1 MRKGIT
7 TTLVVIVIVI
17 VAVSAFLVINFSG
30 KETFSGKEKEQ
41 KSETISEETTQT
53 ETRGHEVE
61 GGISPLFTDT
71 RGCEDKDSV
80 SFASPPI
87 PVESIIAAEPQGE
100 LTDRNSG
107 HIVPGDHAGVTYDA
121 SKTNDVFALAHG
133 YIVRVERNRNFGF
146 VGADG
151 VRNYHIYV
159 EYSCTLFGSYVHVTK
174 IEPDILAQD
183 EKLKGVDSLSEEDIG
198 DSSKN
203 IYLRIPIKSGEKIGE
218 TKAYGLLGLL
228 LVDTKVTLEGL
239 NADRYKEDEP
249 WKIHAVPVYDYFAEP
264 VKSQILE
271 KNPRTKE
278 PVGGKID
285 FDISGRL
292 SGNWFLEGV
301 GWKATNVVYCGD
313 YLCPYWDGHLA
324 FVYDFVDPEQI
335 RISIGYD
342 AGMSE
347 KGPYG
352 AKGNSPDPSGVS
364 VQSGIVNY
372 ELVGLEDVT
381 KEFGFETIGKPLFT
395 RNKDEVVGTMLVQ
408 IVDDEKIKVE
418 VFPGKTAAQVSAFT
432 QDARTY
438 VR

>member
-1 MRKGIT
+1 MRKDVT

-30 KETFSGKEKEQ
+30 KETFSGKEQEQ
-41 KSETISEETTQT
+41 KSETTSEKTTQT
-53 ETRGHEVE
+53 ETRGYEVE
-61 GGISPLFTDT
+61 EVISPLFTDT
-71 RGCEDKDSV
+71 RGCEKKDSV
-80 SFASPPI
+80 VFTSPPI
-87 PVESIIAAEPQGE
+87 PIDSIIAAEPQGE
-100 LTDRNSG
+100 LTDRNAG

-151 VRNYHIYV
+151 VKNYHIYV

-183 EKLKGVDSLSEEDIG
+183 EKLKGVDSPSEEDIG

-239 NADRYKEDEP
+239 NADCYKEDEP

-264 VKSQILE
+264 IKSQILE
-271 KNPRTKE
+271 KNPRTKK
-278 PVGGKID
+278 PRGGKID
-285 FDISGRL
+285 FGIEGKL

-301 GWKATNVVYCGD
+301 GWKSTGKTYCGG

-335 RISIGYD
+335 RVSIGYD
-342 AGMSE
+342 AGLSE
-347 KGPYG
+347 LGPYG
-352 AKGNSPDPSGVS
+352 VKGNSPDPASVGVE
-364 VQSGIVNY
+364 SGIVKY

-381 KEFGFETIGKPLFT
+381 KEFGFKTVGLPLFT
-395 RNKDEVVGTMLVQ
+395 RNKNEVVGTMLVQ
-408 IVDDEKIKVE
+408 MIDDEKIKVE
-418 VFPGKTAAQVSAFT
+418 VFPERTAQQVSAFT